1 MAWIDSNNLVSLL
14 NINSQEYKLKDAEAR
29 AAIDVLNSDATVT
42 GSVSYKIAQSQ
53 STIQN
58 TINNVA
64 AVATANALAI
74 ETLNSNST
82 TTGSVDYKIAQA
94 QDTLQDNIDGV
105 AAVATANAL
114 AIDTL
119 NADSTTN
126 GSVDK
131 KILTAIQALDKSDS
145 ATTGQFVT
153 AVSEEDGVI
162 TVSRDAVNA
171 QYVQFS
177 ATGADATSELTST
190 TVDKALV
197 ELEKAI
203 NAGGTGSVVKVYKN
217 NVEVNTISADGSD
230 YVIKQG
236 NDTVATLNIAADMVV
251 TSGELYTADGTET
264 KASDS
269 TSYGLTAGEKYL
281 KLTIDNQDD
290 DIYISVHDLVDVY
303 TSGSTASDKVQIAVS
318 NTGEITASVKT
329 GSIEKT
335 DLVSGVQTSLG
346 LADTSVQTVNG
357 LAPTASGAV
366 VLDAT
371 NIKMSDGTTTIEA
384 AIASAADSSD
394 LDTLE
399 GRVDDLEDAIA
410 TANASIATA
419 SANIT
424 ANTNAINTASGSIA
438 ALETRVDALED
449 LVDTISYDQTTEKLT
464 ITTAHAAS

>member
-29 AAIDVLNSDATVT
+29 AAIDILNSDATVT

-74 ETLNSNST
+74 DTLNNNST

-94 QDTLQDNIDGV
+94 QGTLQNNIDGV

-119 NADSTTN
+119 NGDSTTN

-318 NTGEITASVKT
+318 NTGEITASVKA

-424 ANTNAINTASGSIA
+424 ANTTAINTASGNIA
-438 ALETRVDALED
+438 ALETRVGTLES
-449 LVDTISYDQTTEKLT
+449 LVDMVSYDQTTEKLT

>member
-1 MAWIDSNNLVSLL
+1 MAWIDSNNLISLL

-74 ETLNSNST
+74 DTLNSNST
-82 TTGSVDYKIAQA
+82 TAGSVDYKIAQA
-94 QDTLQDNIDGV
+94 QDTLQNNIDGV

-399 GRVDDLEDAIA
+399 GRVDDVEHAIA

-424 ANTNAINTASGSIA
+424 ANTNAINTASDSIA
-438 ALETRVDALED
+438 ALETRVDTLED